1 MGDDNNNNNNHK
13 IIARDPVQAV
23 WGAMDTLL
31 NFWGSFYFFTTIDNQ
46 SVTQRIFLV
55 SFRCRLEESNEP
67 LIDRKLVFGAHRKS
81 II

>member
-1 MGDDNNNNNNHK
+1 MGDDNNNNKNHI

-23 WGAMDTLL
+23 GGCNGHSFNL
-31 NFWGSFYFFTTIDNQ
+31 WGSFYFFTTIDRQ
-46 SVTQRIFLV
+46 CVTQRIFLV